1 MVDLHYFLGSGLVN
15 EQSMKIFLT
24 GASGFVG
31 SHLVQS
37 LSAARHQILC
47 HFRTPVSINL
57 KPQQNLEV
65 WSGDLN
71 DIQELARRLQGFDVL
86 IHCAAEMRLWNSNK
100 ALFETNVLMT
110 KNILE
115 SAKQAGVKQFIYM
128 SDASVAKNPASQNL
142 NVSEDQSLPS
152 LQRFP
157 YSHSKSQAEEL
168 VLKAGDDV
176 LRAIS
181 LRPATIWGR
190 GDLIDQRLGQAAN
203 QNKFG
208 WFDQGEYPFST
219 CYIKNLC
226 EAVNKGLLSGANRE
240 SFFISDGQAM
250 QFRQWMTMRLNAGN
264 FKIPTLSI
272 PRSLAWPLARFTE
285 NGWKYLPLR
294 GEPPLIR
301 EMVHLVA
308 HPFSVSIQK
317 AKDQLAYEP
326 IYSIEVG
333 MQEIGAST
341 CETRVYPNY

>member
-1 MVDLHYFLGSGLVN
+1 
-15 EQSMKIFLT
+15 MKIFLT

-31 SHLVQS
+31 SHLAQS
-37 LSAARHQILC
+37 LSAAGYEIIL
-47 HFRTPVSINL
+47 HYRAPDAINIS
-57 KPQQNLEV
+57 PQQNLDV
-65 WSGDLN
+65 WSGDLT
-71 DIQELARRLQGFDVL
+71 DIQGLAIKLQGVDVL
-86 IHCAAEMRLWNSNK
+86 IHCAAEMKLWNSNK
-100 ALFETNVLMT
+100 ALLETNVLMT

-128 SDASVAKNPASQNL
+128 GDASIAKSPLSQNL
-142 NVSEDQSLPS
+142 NVSEDRSLPL
-152 LQRFP
+152 LQSFP
-157 YSHSKSQAEEL
+157 YSHSKSQAEKL
-168 VLKAGDDV
+168 VLEAGGNT
-176 LRAIS
+176 LRTIS

-190 GDLIDQRLGQAAN
+190 GDLIDRSLGQAAN

-208 WFDQGEYPFST
+208 WFDQGDYPFST

-226 EAVNKGLLSGANRE
+226 EAVNKALLSEANQE

-264 FKIPTLSI
+264 FKVPTLSI
-272 PRSLAWPLARFTE
+272 PRSLAWPLASFTE

-301 EMVHLVA
+301 EMVHLMA

-326 IYSIEVG
+326 IFSIEAG
-333 MQEIGAST
+333 MREIGA
-341 CETRVYPNY
+341 PA